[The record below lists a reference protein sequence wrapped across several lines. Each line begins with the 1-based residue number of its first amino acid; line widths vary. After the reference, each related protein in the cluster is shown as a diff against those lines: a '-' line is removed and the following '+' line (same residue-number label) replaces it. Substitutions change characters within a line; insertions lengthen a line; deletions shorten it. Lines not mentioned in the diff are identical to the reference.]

1 MTLVSSINIAHQALL
16 VNQAAITAVSNNI
29 SNVDTEGYSKLNIQ
43 LASAIN
49 YSPAAGSAIAT
60 ANALSGVELVG
71 VQRASNAY
79 LQNYYWQENSNYSYF
94 DKYTNVASNVE
105 NLMNELNDTG
115 LSTAMTNFYKA
126 ADDLNS
132 DPSNITA
139 RQIYLSAADNVCS
152 TFTNISTN
160 LANLSQS
167 LVGDPSNL
175 NSLSSSEISSNVDN
189 VNNLLEQVNKVNYN
203 IIKTNSSGT
212 SSSALLDQR
221 DMLINSLSSLMPLT
235 VTTNNSGTVN
245 ISLGDRVLLKGSMV
259 TNYLEVKTGDAT
271 TPAII
276 NIVNKAGNLVAANVN
291 SEITAGK
298 IGAILDVGGT
308 SVTKFTISSVLDS
321 LNTLA
326 SQFAGVLNEIQT
338 GDPAGDGTTGMCI
351 DKVSKTLI
359 AATENIF
366 VPNDGSGVISA
377 LNIGVNSLI
386 SNDPYLVAT
395 ARVDLTTGVDYSN
408 AIGNNSNM
416 TLVLDSRDI
425 NYAALNNTTM
435 GDYLSNTVSK
445 VGTDVKN
452 LNNDF
457 TSQDAV
463 LKEIKAQ
470 LSSATGVNLDEE
482 LVNLIK
488 YQRAYQA
495 AARVFS
501 VCGDLMAELINLGK

>member
-29 SNVDTEGYSKLNIQ
+29 SNVDTEGYSKLDVN
-43 LASAIN
+43 LASVIN
-49 YSPAAGSAIAT
+49 YSSSAGKAIGR
-60 ANALSGVELVG
+60 ANALSGVELVNIE
-71 VQRASNAY
+71 RASNAY
-79 LQNYYWQENSNYSYF
+79 LQNYYWQENSNYSYL

-105 NLMNELNDTG
+105 NLMNELKNDG
-115 LSTAMTNFYKA
+115 LSSAMTSFYKA

-132 DPSNITA
+132 DPSDITA
-139 RQIYLSAADNVCS
+139 RQSYLSAADNVCS
-152 TFTNISTN
+152 VFNNIATD
-160 LANLSQS
+160 LTNLSQS
-167 LVGDPSNL
+167 LAGDPNNV

-189 VNNLLEQVNKVNYN
+189 VNNLLDQIAKVNYN
-203 IIKTNSSGT
+203 IIKTNSSGNT
-212 SSSALLDQR
+212 SSALLDQR
-221 DMLINSLSSLMPLT
+221 DTLISSLSLLMPLT
-235 VTTNNSGTVN
+235 VTANSSGTVN
-245 ISLGDRVLLKGSMV
+245 ISLGERALLKGSIV
-259 TNYLEVKTGDAT
+259 SNYLEVKTGDAI

-276 NIVNKAGNLVAANVN
+276 NIVGKAGNLVASNVN

-298 IGAILDVGGT
+298 IGAILDVCG
-308 SVTKFTISSVLDS
+308 SDVTKFTISGVLDS

-326 SQFAGVLNEIQT
+326 SEFAGVLNNIQT

-351 DKVSKTLI
+351 DGASKTLI

-366 VPNDGSGVISA
+366 VPNDGSGVITA
-377 LNIGVNSLI
+377 LNIGVNSVI
-386 SNDPYLVAT
+386 SNDPYLVAA
-395 ARVDLTTGVDYSN
+395 ARVDLTTGVDYSH

-416 TLVLDSRDI
+416 TLVLDSRTTD
-425 NYAALNNTTM
+425 YAALNNTTM

-452 LNNDF
+452 LNNNF

>member
-16 VNQAAITAVSNNI
+16 VSQAAITAVSNNI
-29 SNVDTEGYSKLNIQ
+29 SNVDTEGYSKLDVN
-43 LASAIN
+43 LASVVN
-49 YSPAAGSAIAT
+49 YSYFAGSPIAT
-60 ANALSGVELVG
+60 ANALSGVELIG

-79 LQNYYWQENSNYSYF
+79 LQNYYWQENSTYSYL
-94 DKYTNVASNVE
+94 DKYTNVASSVE
-105 NLMNELNDTG
+105 NSMNELKNDG
-115 LSTAMTNFYKA
+115 LSSAMTSFYKA
-126 ADDLNS
+126 ASDLNS
-132 DPSNITA
+132 DPSDITA
-139 RQIYLSAADNVCS
+139 RQSYISAADNVCS
-152 TFTNISTN
+152 VFNNIATD
-160 LANLSQS
+160 LTNLSQS
-167 LVGDPSNL
+167 LVGDPNSV

-189 VNNLLEQVNKVNYN
+189 VNNFLDQIAKVNYN
-203 IIKTNSSGT
+203 IIKTNSSGNT
-212 SSSALLDQR
+212 SSALLDQR
-221 DMLINSLSSLMPLT
+221 DTLISSLSLLMPLT
-235 VTTNNSGTVN
+235 VTTSSSGAVN
-245 ISLGDRVLLKGSMV
+245 ISLGEHALLKGSIV
-259 TNYLEVKTGDAT
+259 SNYLEVKTGDAT
-271 TPAII
+271 TPAI
-276 NIVNKAGNLVAANVN
+276 VNLVGKTGNLVASNVN

-298 IGAILDVGGT
+298 IGAILDVCG
-308 SVTKFTISSVLDS
+308 SDITKFTISGVLDS

-326 SQFAGVLNEIQT
+326 SEFADVLNNSQT

-351 DKVSKTLI
+351 DGASKTLI

-366 VPNDGSGVISA
+366 VANGGGTITAANISI
-377 LNIGVNSLI
+377 NPTVT
-386 SNDPYLVAT
+386 NDPYLIAA

-416 TLVLDSRDI
+416 TLVLDSSNTD
-425 NYAALNNTTM
+425 YAALNNTTI

-452 LNNDF
+452 LNNNF

-482 LVNLIK
+482 LVNLMK

-501 VCGDLMAELINLGK
+501 VCSDLIADLINLGK